1 MTQLKTHR
9 TRHAQPNIQR
19 YLRKSYIGKTASLS
33 GDRLL
38 GPDTHNNEVM
48 IQVRVYR
55 WMIEKFRRNSCQLTY
70 RDLKISPECKMSKL
84 TSLYQTYIYI
94 DWWLWCLYETLAL
107 IWIRNKLH
115 YIYYSGHIRSFH
127 HSCKKS
133 RHQPMRNGV
142 MRMIYFPLP
151 KFN

>member
-33 GDRLL
+33 GDRPLDS
-38 GPDTHNNEVM
+38 DTRNNEM
-48 IQVRVYR
+48 KIDQVGVHR
-55 WMIEKFRRNSCQLTY
+55 WMIEKFRRNSCHL
-70 RDLKISPECKMSKL
+70 RISPECKLSKL
-84 TSLYQTYIYI
+84 TSLNIYQTYMYN

-107 IWIRNKLH
+107 IWIINKLH
-115 YIYYSGHIRSFH
+115 CIWYSGPIRSFH

-142 MRMIYFPLP
+142 MHMIYFPLP
-151 KFN
+151 KSN